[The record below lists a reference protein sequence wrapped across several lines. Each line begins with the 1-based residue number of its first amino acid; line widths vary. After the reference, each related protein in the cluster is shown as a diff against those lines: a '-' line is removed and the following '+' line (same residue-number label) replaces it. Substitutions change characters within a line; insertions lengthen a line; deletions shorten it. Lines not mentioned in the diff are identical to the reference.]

1 MTHQGQDAPARAGA
15 GARDPV
21 PATIAFL
28 AEHGVAPA
36 TLREAQRRAR
46 LAGVDPAACLM
57 AEGLVDAQSYYRAL
71 ARHLGAPYLARPELT
86 PDADYPE
93 AILAGVAPLV
103 EEGGAARFV
112 SAPGPEAI
120 ARLVAAGRAPD
131 GFALTSPEALRKA
144 VFAARPELIADEAA
158 NALPEADAS
167 LSFRGGAFPAQR
179 RALGACAA
187 AAAMLAAASPWLG
200 FVIATGLLGILFLV
214 LANLRIAACLERS
227 RVSPKLREPRRR
239 DDELPVYTIVVA
251 LYREENVAG
260 ALVAALDRIDYPRAL
275 LDLKFIVEEG
285 DDATR
290 EALEEAAGDR
300 ACEIVVA
307 PPGAPRTKPRAL
319 NVALALARGEYLVV
333 YDAEDAPEEDQLRLA
348 VEIFAT
354 AAPDIAC
361 LQARLA
367 IDNVDDGFLPRCFA
381 IEYAAL
387 FDVVN
392 PGLARLGLPI
402 LLGGTSNH
410 FRTEALRAIGGW
422 DAWNVTEDADLGL
435 RLALCGY
442 GVHDLPST
450 TWEEAPARY
459 AAWAAQRRRWM
470 KGFMQTAITHSR
482 RPVRAL
488 RALGLTGFA
497 SGVAGTLGAA
507 LAAMLYPVFLGLALL
522 AGATAACAAT
532 GIAAPWLALFA
543 APPEVESPLAVAAA
557 AIGAVTF
564 GAGFVSMAVPLA
576 LGLWRRRWF
585 GLMVWLPA
593 MPVYYLLVSRAAWGG
608 LRELARAPN
617 HWNKTEHGLSRRR
630 RRR

>member
-1 MTHQGQDAPARAGA
+1 MTHQGQGAPARHAPT
-15 GARDPV
+15 ARDPA

-36 TLREAQRRAR
+36 TLREATRRAR

-57 AEGLVDAQSYYRAL
+57 ADGLLDAESYYRAL
-71 ARHLGAPYLARPELT
+71 ASHLGAPYLARPVLAANAEY
-86 PDADYPE
+86 PD
-93 AILAGVAPLV
+93 AILAGVAPLAD
-103 EEGGAARFV
+103 EAGPSRFV
-112 SAPGPEAI
+112 SAPDPAAI
-120 ARLVAAGRAPD
+120 ARLLAMRAAPE
-131 GFALTSPEALRKA
+131 GFSITAPEALRKA
-144 VFAARPELIADEAA
+144 VFAARPDLIADDAA
-158 NALPEADAS
+158 NALPDADPS
-167 LSFRGGAFPAQR
+167 LSFKGGPALTQQ
-179 RALGACAA
+179 RALVGSAVAA
-187 AAAMLAAASPWLG
+187 GLLAAASPWLG
-200 FVIATGLLGILFLV
+200 FVLATGALCILFLI
-214 LANLRIAACLERS
+214 LANLRIAACLERA
-227 RVSPKLREPRRR
+227 RVSPEPRARRRR

-251 LYREENVAG
+251 LYREEAVAG
-260 ALVAALDRIDYPRAL
+260 ALVAALDLIDYPKAL
-275 LDLKFIVEEG
+275 VDLKFVVEEG
-285 DDATR
+285 DEGTRDALAR
-290 EALEEAAGDR
+290 AAGDR
-300 ACEIVVA
+300 ACEIIVA

-319 NVALALARGEYLVV
+319 NMALALARGEYLVV

-348 VEIFAT
+348 VDAFAR
-354 AAPDIAC
+354 AAPEVAC

-367 IDNVDDGFLPRCFA
+367 IDNIDDGFLPRCFA

-402 LLGGTSNH
+402 MLGGTSNH
-410 FRTEALRAIGGW
+410 FRTDTLRAICGW

-442 GVHDLPST
+442 GVRDLPST

-482 RPVRAL
+482 RPWRAF
-488 RALGLTGFA
+488 RALGATGFA
-497 SGVAGTLGAA
+497 SAVAGTLGTA
-507 LAAMLYPVFLGLALL
+507 LAAMLYPAFLALALL
-522 AGATAACAAT
+522 AGATAACAAI
-532 GIAAPWLALFA
+532 GVVPPWLGFFSAMPDGA
-543 APPEVESPLAVAAA
+543 RPLAVAAA

-564 GAGFVSMAVPLA
+564 AAGFVSMTAPLA

-585 GLMVWLPA
+585 SLLLWLPA

-608 LRELARAPN
+608 LYELARAPN